1 METRLAHPHR
11 LAPEAYNGLAAVSAQ
26 LKSSTLGKA
35 LIALVDIRVSQ
46 INGCAFC
53 LDMHARELLAAET
66 PDLQR
71 LNSIATWREAPFY
84 TPRERAALAWAES
97 LTLLPQTQAPQED
110 FAPLHEHFSEREIAE
125 LTLAVGVINAWN
137 RFAVGLR
144 LPVARRPLVASA

>member
-1 METRLAHPHR
+1 METARLNQPQRLA
-11 LAPEAYNGLAAVSAQ
+11 AEAYQGLAAVSGI
-26 LKSSTLGKA
+26 LKSSNLGAA

-71 LNSIATWREAPFY
+71 LNSLATWRECSFY
-84 TPRERAALAWAES
+84 TERERAALQWAES
-97 LTLLPQTQAPQED
+97 LTLVSETGAPKED
-110 FAPLHEHFSEREIAE
+110 FEALRAHFSDREIAE

-144 LPVARRPLVASA
+144 LPVARKALVR

>member
-1 METRLAHPHR
+1 METRLSNPHR

-71 LNSIATWREAPFY
+71 LNSLATWREAPFY

-97 LTLLPQTQAPQED
+97 LTLLPQTHAPQED

-125 LTLAVGVINAWN
+125 LTLAIGVINAWN
-137 RFAVGLR
+137 RFAAGLR
-144 LPVARRPLVASA
+144 QPVARRPLVA